1 MNMGT
6 GKVLAIDL
14 GQSGTS
20 IRLGEF
26 SIESPR
32 GKHAGESS
40 LDALRAAIESIDFP
54 EKISADCVTLS
65 CTGFYGQVPNPEKYL
80 ELCAEFFGARQVS
93 VIDDGFA
100 SYIGALGGKDG
111 VVLTIGG
118 GVVSIGGLKGR
129 YAHRDGLGSTFGDEG
144 GGFWL
149 GRNAISKALA
159 AQQGRILDNQM
170 AELFE
175 AEITAYFDL
184 EVRDG
189 AQAQTLAINSA
200 KKILDAADL
209 GMPTANSIVNKGAQL
224 LARTVVSTWLA
235 VEGSALDAMKL
246 VIQGGPAHNKN
257 YINKIVENV
266 EKELP
271 HVMLT
276 ESGGDNLDGAIW
288 ITENMSQDVL
298 PFLRWAA
305 K

>member
-1 MNMGT
+1 MGS

-20 IRLGEF
+20 MRLGDL

-32 GKHAGESS
+32 GKRAGENS
-40 LDALRAAIESIDFP
+40 LDALRAAFESLDHP

-65 CTGFYGQVPNPEKYL
+65 CTGFYGQVPDPENYL
-80 ELCAEFFGARQVS
+80 ELCSKFFDATKVA

-100 SYIGALGGKDG
+100 SYIGALGGQDG

-129 YAHRDGLGSTFGDEG
+129 YAHRDGLGSTFGDDG

-159 AQQGRILDNQM
+159 SQQGRILDKQIS
-170 AELFE
+170 EFFD
-175 AEITAYFDL
+175 AEIAAYFDL

-200 KKILDAADL
+200 EKILGAAVL
-209 GMPTANSIVNKGAQL
+209 GMPTAISIVNEGAHL

-235 VEGSALDAMKL
+235 VEGSAQDAMKL

-257 YINKIVENV
+257 YVNKIVEYV
-266 EKELP
+266 TKELP
-271 HVMLT
+271 YAILT
-276 ESGGDNLDGAIW
+276 ESGGDNLEGAIW
-288 ITENMSQDVL
+288 ITDNITQDMQ